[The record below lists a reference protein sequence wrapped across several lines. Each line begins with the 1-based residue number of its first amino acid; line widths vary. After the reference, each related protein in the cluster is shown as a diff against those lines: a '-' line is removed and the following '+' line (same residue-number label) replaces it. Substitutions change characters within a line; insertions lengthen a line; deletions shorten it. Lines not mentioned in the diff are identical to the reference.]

1 MYREIYRQKQP
12 KRAEIQAKQ
21 ENKRLP
27 AIARFFVIIYKIAK
41 HQGDIEVSKVL
52 FRTQNTEKGGLSLEF
67 Y

>member
-1 MYREIYRQKQP
+1 MCQEIYRQKQQ
-12 KRAEIQAKQ
+12 KKAEIQAKQ

-41 HQGDIEVSKVL
+41 HQGDIEASKVL
-52 FRTQNTEKGGLSLEF
+52 FRTKNTEKGGLSLEF

>member
-1 MYREIYRQKQP
+1 MCQEIYRQKQQ

-41 HQGDIEVSKVL
+41 HQGDIEASKVL
-52 FRTQNTEKGGLSLEF
+52 FSYPKYGERRFEP
-67 Y
+67 